1 MLAESARRRFLKD
14 VEADIGQNGSGLEES
29 LAAFRPAPPPRAGS
43 MVMTG
48 SSGDLFAGK
57 PLPRRNPAIR
67 RSLAPELT
75 AARVL
80 CRQLGRKRA
89 SAEKKRI
96 VHLICLNLL
105 AILNRPSQ
113 QA

>member
-1 MLAESARRRFLKD
+1 MSALGAVKSPLRMRTAATTDAE
-14 VEADIGQNGSGLEES
+14 
-29 LAAFRPAPPPRAGS
+29 
-43 MVMTG
+43 
-48 SSGDLFAGK
+48 SGDLFAAK
-57 PLPRRNPAIR
+57 PIPKRSPATR

-80 CRQLGRKRA
+80 CNQLRRKRA
-89 SAEKKRI
+89 LPEKKRI

>member
-1 MLAESARRRFLKD
+1 MSALDPAKSPLRVRTAATIDAE
-14 VEADIGQNGSGLEES
+14 
-29 LAAFRPAPPPRAGS
+29 
-43 MVMTG
+43 
-48 SSGDLFAGK
+48 SGDLFAAK
-57 PLPRRNPAIR
+57 PIPKRSPAAR

-80 CRQLGRKRA
+80 CNQLRRKRA
-89 SAEKKRI
+89 LPEKKRI

>member
-1 MLAESARRRFLKD
+1 VSA
-14 VEADIGQNGSGLEES
+14 LEQTKS
-29 LAAFRPAPPPRAGS
+29 PLRGRPAGTIDAE
-43 MVMTG
+43 
-48 SSGDLFAGK
+48 SGDLFAAK
-57 PLPRRNPAIR
+57 PTPKRSPATR

-80 CRQLGRKRA
+80 CNQLRRKRA
-89 SAEKKRI
+89 LPEKKRI

>member
-1 MLAESARRRFLKD
+1 MTPLEPANGLQRGRTAPQADSSVGAE
-14 VEADIGQNGSGLEES
+14 
-29 LAAFRPAPPPRAGS
+29 
-43 MVMTG
+43 
-48 SSGDLFAGK
+48 SGDLFAAK
-57 PLPRRNPAIR
+57 PIPKRSPIR
-67 RSLAPELT
+67 RSRAPELT

-80 CRQLGRKRA
+80 CNQLRRKRA
-89 SAEKKRI
+89 LPEKKRI

>member
-1 MLAESARRRFLKD
+1 VSALEPAKSPLREHTADSSMGVESA
-14 VEADIGQNGSGLEES
+14 
-29 LAAFRPAPPPRAGS
+29 
-43 MVMTG
+43 
-48 SSGDLFAGK
+48 DLFAGK
-57 PLPRRNPAIR
+57 PIPRRSPAIR

-80 CRQLGRKRA
+80 CHQLRRKRA
-89 SAEKKRI
+89 LPEKKRI

>member
-1 MLAESARRRFLKD
+1 MSFIRTTAE
-14 VEADIGQNGSGLEES
+14 
-29 LAAFRPAPPPRAGS
+29 P
-43 MVMTG
+43 
-48 SSGDLFAGK
+48 GDLFATK
-57 PLPRRNPAIR
+57 PTPSRSPAIKR
-67 RSLAPELT
+67 RLVPELT

-80 CRQLGRKRA
+80 CHQLRRKRA

-105 AILNRPSQ
+105 AILKRRSQ

>member
-1 MLAESARRRFLKD
+1 MKTFDSAR
-14 VEADIGQNGSGLEES
+14 
-29 LAAFRPAPPPRAGS
+29 AASRS
-43 MVMTG
+43 
-48 SSGDLFAGK
+48 LFADMPVRGFASK
-57 PLPRRNPAIR
+57 KARN
-67 RSLAPELT
+67 APELT

-80 CRQLGRKRA
+80 CRQLPRKRV

-105 AILNRPSQ
+105 TILKRRSE